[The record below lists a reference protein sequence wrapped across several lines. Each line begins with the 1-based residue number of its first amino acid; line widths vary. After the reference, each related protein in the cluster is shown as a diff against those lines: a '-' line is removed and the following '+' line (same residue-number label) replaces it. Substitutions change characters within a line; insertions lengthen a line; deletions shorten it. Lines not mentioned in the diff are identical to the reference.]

1 MKKILVFILVA
12 VVVSGCVVESS
23 AVSSVV
29 LSEKQ
34 LNSEIGDAI
43 TTTCA
48 AAISRV
54 VTDRIEE
61 ALPLCADR
69 MGEFFKYHDQLWLD
83 SDEIYYVS
91 LDIVRLW
98 SERQLKTYAEVYG
111 CQNGC
116 TIRFDNF
123 PAAKILDIL
132 QEEMV
137 KMGNDLRSEGY
148 VIPIYN

>member
-12 VVVSGCVVESS
+12 VVVSGCVESS
-23 AVSSVV
+23 TVSSVV
-29 LSEKQ
+29 FSEKQ
-34 LNSEIGDAI
+34 LSSEVDDAI
-43 TTTCA
+43 INLCATT
-48 AAISRV
+48 ISRV
-54 VTDRIEE
+54 VTDRVEE
-61 ALPLCADR
+61 TLPLCVDR
-69 MGEFFKYHDQLWLD
+69 VREFFKYHDQLWLD
-83 SDEIYYVS
+83 SDQIYYVS

-98 SERQLKTYAEVYG
+98 SEKQIKTYAEAYG

>member
-12 VVVSGCVVESS
+12 VVVSGCVESS
-23 AVSSVV
+23 TVSSVV
-29 LSEKQ
+29 FSEKQ
-34 LNSEIGDAI
+34 LSSEVDDAI
-43 TTTCA
+43 INLCA
-48 AAISRV
+48 ATISRV
-54 VTDRIEE
+54 VTDRVEE
-61 ALPLCADR
+61 TLPLCVDR
-69 MGEFFKYHDQLWLD
+69 VREFFKYHDQLWLD
-83 SDEIYYVS
+83 SDQIYYVS

-98 SERQLKTYAEVYG
+98 SEKQIKTYAEAYG